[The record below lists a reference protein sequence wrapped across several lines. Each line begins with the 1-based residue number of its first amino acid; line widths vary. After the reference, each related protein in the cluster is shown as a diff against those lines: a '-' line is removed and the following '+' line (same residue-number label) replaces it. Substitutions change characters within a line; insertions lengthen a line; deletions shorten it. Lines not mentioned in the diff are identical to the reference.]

1 MDLKIRYEKCL
12 INLKIVSKLYQH
24 ERLRFGHEHV
34 RIMPYTF
41 FSGWIRYFSGEN
53 RNDII
58 IGLNN
63 MFNEIETIC
72 DEYNVKH
79 IHYLSVDVEGA
90 ELAVIKSINF
100 DKVFIDIIDFE
111 NNYEDASVPIVAY
124 LISKNYIMIHKSN
137 DIFMVHKDSIFCKNI
152 FKYNV

>member
-41 FSGWIRYFSGEN
+41 LSGWIRYFSGEN

-72 DEYNVKH
+72 DEFRKDTIEQLYKENDRA
-79 IHYLSVDVEGA
+79 L
-90 ELAVIKSINF
+90 LALLLTYQYDSTTYSKLEV
-100 DKVFIDIIDFE
+100 IIDKFKHLVIILE
-111 NNYEDASVPIVAY
+111 SILIEDLNIN
-124 LISKNYIMIHKSN
+124 IS
-137 DIFMVHKDSIFCKNI
+137 
-152 FKYNV
+152 

>member
-34 RIMPYTF
+34 MIMPYSF
-41 FSGWIRYFSGEN
+41 LSGWIRYFSGEN

-72 DEYNVKH
+72 DEFRKDTKSRHKIIGISREIEQLYKENDRA
-79 IHYLSVDVEGA
+79 L
-90 ELAVIKSINF
+90 LALLLTYQYDSTTYSKLEV
-100 DKVFIDIIDFE
+100 IIDKFKHLVIILE
-111 NNYEDASVPIVAY
+111 SILIEDLNIN
-124 LISKNYIMIHKSN
+124 IS
-137 DIFMVHKDSIFCKNI
+137 
-152 FKYNV
+152 